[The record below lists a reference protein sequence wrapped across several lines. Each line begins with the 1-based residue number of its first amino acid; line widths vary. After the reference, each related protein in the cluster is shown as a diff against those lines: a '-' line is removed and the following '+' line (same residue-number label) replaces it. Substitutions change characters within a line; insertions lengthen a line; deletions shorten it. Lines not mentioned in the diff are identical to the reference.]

1 MQQKSSAKE
10 EYTPSFDLTGY
21 EFVKSTQ
28 KRLIIFSCIPAEML
42 AIPSGPDYNGYN
54 DVLTEL

>member
-1 MQQKSSAKE
+1 
-10 EYTPSFDLTGY
+10 
-21 EFVKSTQ
+21 
-28 KRLIIFSCIPAEML
+28 ML